1 MTDPWK
7 VLREKV
13 DEIAWLATYAHVL
26 VKQEDGA
33 RLTDTLR
40 ELAEKVDSALRYIS
54 EMEEDI
60 DG

>member
-1 MTDPWK
+1 MPKLWK

-13 DEIAWLATYAHVL
+13 DEIAWLAVYAHVL
-26 VKQEDGA
+26 AELEDGA

-54 EMEEDI
+54 EMEED
-60 DG
+60 D